1 MRFIQLRAVEHPDQT
16 SMVNPE
22 GVAVDSGS
30 RHGSATVNVLIGAK
44 NSVEVAGNITDVVRR
59 LSTRAVGYL

>member
-1 MRFIQLRAVEHPDQT
+1 MRLIQCRAVEHPDQT

-30 RHGSATVNVLIGAK
+30 RQGSETVNVQIGAE
-44 NSVEVAGNITDVVRR
+44 NSVEVAGNIKDVVRR
-59 LSTRAVGYL
+59 QSTRATGYL